1 MMTPTALYLL
11 PTFIAGARDDDTLK
25 VKPNISLASTILS
38 ILTGTLTLLI
48 VILLAN
54 VAVSV
59 VVSKSTPPVIQTN

>member
-11 PTFIAGARDDDTLK
+11 PTVIAGARDNDTLK

-48 VILLAN
+48 VIPLAN
-54 VAVSV
+54 AAVSV
-59 VVSKSTPPVIQTN
+59 VVSKSKPPVIQTN